1 MPNIVN
7 IESYKAVLIEKG
19 VSGLRLHVHGM
30 FASDRNAVR
39 DTQFKMNVHLHA
51 YLKAV
56 AYVRGVHPHKV
67 LEEIMLEHITKEER
81 HSGIY

>member
-7 IESYKAVLIEKG
+7 IENYRTVLIEKG
-19 VSGLRLHVHGM
+19 VSGLKTHVHGM
-30 FASDRNAVR
+30 FASDRNATR

-51 YLKAV
+51 YLKTV
-56 AYVRGVHPHKV
+56 AYARSVHPHKV
-67 LEEIMLEHITKEER
+67 LEEIMLEHITKEEL